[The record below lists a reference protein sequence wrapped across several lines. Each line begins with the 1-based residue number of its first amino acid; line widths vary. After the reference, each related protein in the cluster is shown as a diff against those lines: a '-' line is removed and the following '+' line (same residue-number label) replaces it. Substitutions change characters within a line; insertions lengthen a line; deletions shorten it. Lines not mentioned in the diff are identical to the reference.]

1 MSLESFLLAHET
13 AIRFGVLVSTFG
25 VMALWEIMAPLR
37 APDTSKGIRWSNHV
51 MLAAI
56 NMALVRVL
64 FPVAAV
70 ALAIYASD
78 QSIGLFNMIWA
89 PYALT
94 FAAGVV
100 LLDLTV
106 YVFHLLFHSVPVLWR
121 IHRVH
126 HADLDIDVSTGVR
139 FHPIQMVIAVSIKS
153 ATILAFGLP
162 PLSVLIFEI
171 ASHSITLF
179 NHGNV
184 RVRPSVDRVLRW
196 FIVTPDMHRVHHSIH
211 RAETDSNFGFV
222 LPWWDRMFGTY
233 CAEPAAGQER
243 MVVGIESFRT
253 GRDLW
258 LDRLVTNPVIDDR
271 PKNTSG
277 VPLLSRFWNR
287 LW

>member
-139 FHPIQMVIAVSIKS
+139 FHPIQMVIAVIIKS
-153 ATILAFGLP
+153 AVILAFGLP
-162 PLSVLIFEI
+162 PLSVLTFEI

-184 RVRPSVDRVLRW
+184 RLSPSVDRVLRW
-196 FIVTPDMHRVHHSIH
+196 FIVTPDMHRIHHSIH

-222 LPWWDRMFGTY
+222 LPWWDRIFGTY

-277 VPLLSRFWNR
+277 VTSG
-287 LW
+287 